1 MEPLLRIEGLRVA
14 YGEREVLRGA
24 ELTVAEGEAV
34 GIAGVS
40 GGGKTTLLQAVLGLL
55 PAGARVA
62 GEVWFR
68 GRRLTGLGG
77 KEMRAVRGAGIGL
90 IPQEPAVALDPLTRV
105 VEQVAEV
112 LRAHGRGGVAEAREM
127 LGAFFAMDAG
137 RVGGSYPHELSG
149 GERQRVVIAQ
159 AVSCG
164 PGLAMADEPTSSLDT
179 VTQHAVLTALR
190 ELRRERGMG
199 LLMASH
205 NGAALRYVCDRV
217 VRLRDGVVEA

>member
-1 MEPLLRIEGLRVA
+1 LLL
-14 YGEREVLRGA
+14 
-24 ELTVAEGEAV
+24 
-34 GIAGVS
+34 
-40 GGGKTTLLQAVLGLL
+40 AVLGLL
-55 PAGARVA
+55 PAGARVT

-68 GRRLTGLGG
+68 GRRLTGMGER
-77 KEMRAVRGAGIGL
+77 EMRGVRGAGIGL
-90 IPQEPAVALDPLTRV
+90 IPQEPAVALDPFTRV
-105 VEQVAEV
+105 GAQVAEV
-112 LRAHGRGGVAEAREM
+112 LRAHGRGGAGEAREL
-127 LGAFFAMDAG
+127 LGVFFGGDAG

-164 PGLAMADEPTSSLDT
+164 PGLAMADEPTSSLDA
-179 VTQHAVLTALR
+179 VTQHAVLTVLR
-190 ELRRERGMG
+190 GLRRERGMG